1 MASQSK
7 ASFAGSSETASLFLR
22 GVGGDSGGVQQKQ
35 LKAQE
40 LMLAELQKANQKNSA
55 GSQQEIITANVV

>member
-1 MASQSK
+1 
-7 ASFAGSSETASLFLR
+7 
-22 GVGGDSGGVQQKQ
+22 VQQKQ